1 MEHNLE
7 KIEHIVVLMLEN
19 RSFDNILGFLGAS
32 DPGGQKV
39 NGVAG
44 KQLSNPIPEYART
57 ANGPRSVP
65 IGIET
70 DMTNPNPDPGEEYAH
85 VNTQLFGQ
93 VIPPENRYPQFDE
106 KPQDPYN
113 LPTLESYTNPPMNGF
128 VTDYINHFNAL
139 MKQMPAYDEYKVIM
153 NCHTEETLPVLHTLA
168 KEYAVFDAW
177 FASVPSQT
185 ICNRFFLHAG
195 TSYGYVSNAPYYN
208 WMMHEAPTIF
218 NRISDKRD
226 PKVTWKIYYD
236 RDDIVSFTG
245 LLHRS
250 LWQYRKTNFFHMDD
264 FKNDANQGTLPS
276 YSFIEPRFFMGHND
290 QHPPIGQQSLGT
302 SNILAGELL
311 IYWVYDVLRNSP
323 GWNQTLLIITYDEH
337 GGCYDHVPPP
347 AAVPPDEFMS
357 EEGFKF
363 DRYGL
368 RVPMV
373 MVSPYIEKGT
383 VFSGTYDHTSII
395 KVICDRWNL
404 EPLTER
410 DKHANSFAEVLNRET
425 PRSDNPPIKPRK
437 YTMPRSTLD
446 EPINPLQR
454 TILFIMAGLEDMLD
468 DHTNETYL
476 TRAKDLL
483 QLIHDESRIA
493 HIKTAGQAVQF
504 SIAFDKRV
512 TKHISL
518 YDWLRVRLKMLLRSL
533 FSTI

>member
-1 MEHNLE
+1 
-7 KIEHIVVLMLEN
+7 
-19 RSFDNILGFLGAS
+19 
-32 DPGGQKV
+32 
-39 NGVAG
+39 
-44 KQLSNPIPEYART
+44 
-57 ANGPRSVP
+57 
-65 IGIET
+65 
-70 DMTNPNPDPGEEYAH
+70 
-85 VNTQLFGQ
+85 
-93 VIPPENRYPQFDE
+93 
-106 KPQDPYN
+106 
-113 LPTLESYTNPPMNGF
+113 
-128 VTDYINHFNAL
+128 
-139 MKQMPAYDEYKVIM
+139 
-153 NCHTEETLPVLHTLA
+153 
-168 KEYAVFDAW
+168 
-177 FASVPSQT
+177 
-185 ICNRFFLHAG
+185 
-195 TSYGYVSNAPYYN
+195 
-208 WMMHEAPTIF
+208 
-218 NRISDKRD
+218 
-226 PKVTWKIYYD
+226 
-236 RDDIVSFTG
+236 
-245 LLHRS
+245 
-250 LWQYRKTNFFHMDD
+250 
-264 FKNDANQGTLPS
+264 
-276 YSFIEPRFFMGHND
+276 MGHND

-410 DKHANSFAEVLNRET
+410 DQHANSFAEVLNRET